1 MLTHSLHAHEGLC
14 TVLVV
19 DDEYDLVQ
27 TLRDVF
33 VDEGFN
39 VRTVSNGR
47 DALIYMREAP
57 VKPCLVILDL
67 VLPIL
72 DGNAVY
78 AIMKTDPALAS
89 VPVLVSTSDPS
100 RAPVGAEVMPKP
112 ITLEALLSNVERF
125 CFRGN
130 ELPPPGSPGLD
141 R

>member
-1 MLTHSLHAHEGLC
+1 MGSRCPDGGC

-33 VDEGFN
+33 TDEGFN

-47 DALIYMREAP
+47 DALIYLREAA

-67 VLPIL
+67 ILPIL

-78 AIMKTDPALAS
+78 AIMKADPELAS
-89 VPVLVSTSDPS
+89 VPILVSTSDPS
-100 RAPVGAEVMPKP
+100 RAPAGAEVMRKP
-112 ITLEALLSNVERF
+112 ISLESLLTHVEHY
-125 CFRGN
+125 CFRRE
-130 ELPPPGSPGLD
+130 ELPRRSPSGEGS
-141 R
+141 